1 MSLLTATGAEV
12 LFSSVCAAPRVAE
25 WSLAF
30 DRESGALCS
39 YVLAGRELILEP
51 LMPCFGRAVTENDL
65 GSKRY
70 KGMKQ
75 WLYPHIVK
83 ESFSYTDED
92 GLGKVRVSYIVN
104 EAARVDVLSFQFV

>member
-1 MSLLTATGAEV
+1 MLRFCGSTAYDG
-12 LFSSVCAAPRVAE
+12 CAAPRVAE

-65 GSKRY
+65 GSRRY

-83 ESFSYTDED
+83 ESFSCTRED

-104 EAARVDVLSFQFV
+104 EAARVVM